1 MRIWVRKPS
10 ASWKSKDFPV
20 VVINDMYGGDL
31 YVEGR
36 KKYERGVDS

>member
-1 MRIWVRKPS
+1 
-10 ASWKSKDFPV
+10 

-36 KKYERGVDS
+36 KKYERKVGP